1 MDNLEIDDFFSVYGN
16 IPEYTEED
24 RLAEEAAFK
33 LCCGS
38 CENFIS
44 YHAEAGFCKI
54 SELKPCDPKAMIDMF
69 DLKCKEWKN
78 NL

>member
-1 MDNLEIDDFFSVYGN
+1 MDNLKAEDFFSESGN

-33 LCCGS
+33 KCCGS

-44 YHAEAGFCKI
+44 YHGEAGFCKR
-54 SELKPCDPKAMIDMF
+54 SKLKPCDPKAMIDMF
-69 DLKCKEWKN
+69 KPKCRKWKN